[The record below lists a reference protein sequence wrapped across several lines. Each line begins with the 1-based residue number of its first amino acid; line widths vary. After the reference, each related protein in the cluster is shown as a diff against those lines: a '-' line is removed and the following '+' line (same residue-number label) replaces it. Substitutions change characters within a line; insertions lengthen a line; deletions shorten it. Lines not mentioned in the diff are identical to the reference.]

1 MFRINFL
8 PTFIGKV
15 NFLGG
20 QGNFLSSLARGKQ
33 VLKKN
38 LDTCKVTKIL
48 QITVK
53 CLIIQH
59 FVYEGLYMHM
69 TPIIILLL
77 EGRCNCQ
84 FPNSDDL
91 ILRHNKK
98 S

>member
-1 MFRINFL
+1 M
-8 PTFIGKV
+8 
-15 NFLGG
+15 
-20 QGNFLSSLARGKQ
+20 
-33 VLKKN
+33 
-38 LDTCKVTKIL
+38 IL

-59 FVYEGLYMHM
+59 FVYEGLYIHM
-69 TPIIILLL
+69 TPITILLL
-77 EGRCNCQ
+77 EGRRNCQ

>member
-1 MFRINFL
+1 MSKSNFF
-8 PTFIGKV
+8 TGKV
-15 NFLGG
+15 I
-20 QGNFLSSLARGKQ
+20 
-33 VLKKN
+33 
-38 LDTCKVTKIL
+38 KIL

-69 TPIIILLL
+69 TPIITLLL
-77 EGRCNCQ
+77 EGIRNCQ